1 MAPNAEHAEQTVL
14 IRASYVNYALICW
27 TPTPTQYIE
36 TARLILRTVG
46 VHDCWMVDETKIGR
60 IERSPRPI
68 WVLSAR
74 MSDAA
79 AAEGGEII
87 NLALSRADAIA
98 IMRAI
103 EQDRSVA

>member
-1 MAPNAEHAEQTVL
+1 ML
-14 IRASYVNYALICW
+14 IRATYVNYALICW

-60 IERSPRPI
+60 IEG
-68 WVLSAR
+68 VQGYLGTFTSAR